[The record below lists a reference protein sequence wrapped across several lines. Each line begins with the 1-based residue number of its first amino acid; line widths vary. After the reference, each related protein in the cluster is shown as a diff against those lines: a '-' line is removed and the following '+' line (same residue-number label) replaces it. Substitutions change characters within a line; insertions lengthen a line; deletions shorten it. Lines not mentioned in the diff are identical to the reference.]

1 MLKKEIKM
9 QQDEEILDSLLKG
22 GLIGAALGALVSKN
36 KGDGATLG
44 ALAGAALLA
53 TFKANLQAT
62 QTHVPMLIEEN
73 NALYEIKADGS
84 KHFVR
89 SLVKPSQTLPKRFKL
104 K

>member
-1 MLKKEIKM
+1 M
-9 QQDEEILDSLLKG
+9 QQDEEILDSLIKG
-22 GLIGAALGALVSKN
+22 GMIGAALGALLSKN
-36 KGDGATLG
+36 KSDGATLG

-53 TFKANLQAT
+53 TFKANQQAA
-62 QTHVPMLIEEN
+62 QTHVPMLVEEN

-89 SLVKPSQTLPKRFKL
+89 TIVKPSQPLPKRFKL